1 MTRWDVHPTGSLH
14 YRLSRIYAEQH
25 HRRDRATRPRSDALI
40 AHAFANRNDAFEK
53 QRMLFIDV
61 NILVKMP
68 VVPVLVIEAPIDL
81 IEKPGQT
88 LVRKARY
95 RYGWV
100 ERARNL

>member
-1 MTRWDVHPTGSLH
+1 MPNSITEEIGQPVH
-14 YRLSRIYAEQH
+14 A
-25 HRRDRATRPRSDALI
+25 ATPLI
-40 AHAFANRNDAFEK
+40 AHAFANRNDALEK

-61 NILVKMP
+61 HILVEMP
-68 VVPVLVIEAPIDL
+68 VVPALVIEAPIDL